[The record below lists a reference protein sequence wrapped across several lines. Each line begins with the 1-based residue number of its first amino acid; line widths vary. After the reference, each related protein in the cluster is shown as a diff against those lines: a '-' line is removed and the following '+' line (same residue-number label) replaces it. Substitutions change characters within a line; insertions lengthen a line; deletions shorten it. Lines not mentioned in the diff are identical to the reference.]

1 MPLDRHPPVIRTLH
15 PADWPVYR
23 ALRLRALGDAPE
35 AFGSTFAEESQR
47 TDEAWAARL
56 AAPALGA
63 HRQGWPFVAE
73 LDGAPVGLAWV
84 KLDAQDAATASLY
97 QVWVAPEARD
107 RGVGAALVKAAI
119 AWARARRAHAL
130 HLDVT
135 AGDGAAARLYRRLGF
150 VDAGMPV
157 ARPDT
162 GLSEQAMVLTLGAQ
176 DVSYGLRVSGEI

>member
-1 MPLDRHPPVIRTLH
+1 MAFDHPPPVIHTLH

-23 ALRLRALGDAPE
+23 TLRLRALADAPE

-47 TDEAWAARL
+47 TDDAWAARL

-63 HRQGWPFVAE
+63 HQQGWPFAAE

-97 QVWVAPEARD
+97 QVWVAPEARG
-107 RGVGAALVKAAI
+107 RGVGAALLEAAI
-119 AWARARRAHAL
+119 AWTRARRANAL
-130 HLDVT
+130 HLHVT

-150 VDAGMPV
+150 VDAGVPV
-157 ARPDT
+157 PRPGT
-162 GLSEQAMVLTLGAQ
+162 ALSEQAMVLTLGA
-176 DVSYGLRVSGEI
+176 